1 MSYGNILTS
10 TSQLLRMQQGKEHE
24 RKTFPWYLVT
34 IFEPI
39 RPLVNRH
46 MIYFFFSL
54 FMAVKQLRY
63 INQMYE
69 YEFDWFVK
77 VFKLS
82 IENSNKSKIIEK
94 RLRYLK
100 VNFRYKCDIKNKI
113 GILFHNN
120 VQHVYLI
127 TTMNFLSTRIILP
140 IACLVKWA
148 THYGKKI
155 D

>member
-1 MSYGNILTS
+1 MSFS
-10 TSQLLRMQQGKEHE
+10 
-24 RKTFPWYLVT
+24 
-34 IFEPI
+34 
-39 RPLVNRH
+39 
-46 MIYFFFSL
+46 SL

-100 VNFRYKCDIKNKI
+100 VNHQYKFSIKE
-113 GILFHNN
+113 
-120 VQHVYLI
+120 
-127 TTMNFLSTRIILP
+127 
-140 IACLVKWA
+140 
-148 THYGKKI
+148 
-155 D
+155 